1 MIAVITRA
9 MFSGSED
16 APLKPINNQD
26 LVNWKSNTIPR
37 RSRMLT
43 TAAAIYTMTEV
54 LLDYYDITSKTRRNQ
69 DKLDLGLQFMTD
81 FWNKTLT
88 EVTVFKEYKQYI
100 TDGDSLENMRKRNLL
115 LKPVTQMALSQAVRL
130 AMDYGYKYDDLIP
143 KINKINW
150 DPGFYAWTNIL
161 VTTSSSK
168 KMITGSQAL
177 KDAGSLIAYMLVG
190 EKYDK
195 EEQKRLLNVIREAND
210 NEEAE
215 LPPVVE

>member
-1 MIAVITRA
+1 
-9 MFSGSED
+9 
-16 APLKPINNQD
+16 
-26 LVNWKSNTIPR
+26 
-37 RSRMLT
+37 MLT

>member
-1 MIAVITRA
+1 
-9 MFSGSED
+9 
-16 APLKPINNQD
+16 
-26 LVNWKSNTIPR
+26 
-37 RSRMLT
+37 MLT

-54 LLDYYDITSKTRRNQ
+54 LLDYYDITPKTRRDEQKLNQ
-69 DKLDLGLQFMTD
+69 GRTFMMD
-81 FWNKTLT
+81 FWNRTLT
-88 EVTVFKEYKQYI
+88 EVTIFKEYKQYI

-130 AMDYGYKYDDLIP
+130 AMDYGYKYEDLIP
-143 KINKINW
+143 KINKVNW
-150 DPGFYAWTNIL
+150 DPGFYVWTNIL

-177 KDAGSLIAYMLVG
+177 KDAGSLIAYMLIG

-195 EEQKRLLNVIREAND
+195 GEQERLLKVIREAND

-215 LPPVVE
+215 LPPVVK